1 MATYSVTGVK
11 LLLKGANIMKKL
23 LGIFALLIL
32 TCTLLLCSCND
43 GDVVDVDGTT
53 ESEKPTDTE
62 ATEAPTEKPTE
73 AKKVNYWEVKCRTIK
88 EYKEEHFAMSE
99 EDERDIVFSLPS
111 DWTLNKTADGYTITR
126 DGEEIGK
133 ISTESQADRAW
144 TLIDDYKKKLG
155 SDLQIEKNIE
165 SQGEGEDVRFRYRFN
180 YTFSNGD
187 DTARITLTANYEELD
202 ANAADKLYH
211 KVEFSAQSMVVDG
224 MLDDM
229 ADEDYLILGNS
240 FISSSNI
247 GMIIDDLFMT
257 NQKYC
262 NFNAIS
268 RGYASVATYIAD
280 YDLMS
285 RIERGDY
292 KGVFICGFYAEG
304 EADNLVVLE
313 KACKKSNTRLV
324 IFPAHN
330 EFEGPINLAQTKC
343 PELPLLNWK
352 GELDMLID
360 SGVDKWELCW
370 NDQHLHSTEYAGLI
384 GAIMIYRAFYG
395 EMPKLDNMSSIDMV
409 HAREL
414 FGSYLETGKIERDY
428 TINYFN

>member
-1 MATYSVTGVK
+1 MKKFSLILIAI
-11 LLLKGANIMKKL
+11 LLLTAM
-23 LGIFALLIL
+23 
-32 TCTLLLCSCND
+32 LLCGCESTD
-43 GDVVDVDGTT
+43 EAADPDASDKKTT
-53 ESEKPTDTE
+53 DATEE

-73 AKKVNYWEVKCRTIK
+73 AKKTIKYWEIKCRSIK
-88 EYKEEHFAMSE
+88 GYKDEHFAVS
-99 EDERDIVFSLPS
+99 DDVDRDLTLQLPS
-111 DWTLNKTADGYTITR
+111 DWKLDKTADGYTISR

-133 ISTESQADRAW
+133 ISNKTLADRAW
-144 TLIDDYKKKLG
+144 ELVEDYKKVIGKELAV
-155 SDLQIEKNIE
+155 EKNIE
-165 SQGEGEDVRFRYRFN
+165 SMGEGEDIRFRYRYKYKFEE
-180 YTFSNGD
+180 NG
-187 DTARITLTANYEELD
+187 TGVEISLTVNYEELD
-202 ANAADKLYH
+202 GNAADKLYH
-211 KVEFSAQSMVVDG
+211 NAKFSASSTMIDG

-313 KACKKSNTRLV
+313 NACKKSNTRLV

-352 GELDMLID
+352 GELDMLIE

-370 NDQHLHSTEYAGLI
+370 KDQHLHSTEYAGLI

-395 EMPKLDNMSSIDMV
+395 EMPTLDRMTSIDISY
-409 HAREL
+409 AREL
-414 FGSYLETGKIERDY
+414 FGSYLETGKIEKDY
-428 TINYFN
+428 SINYFN